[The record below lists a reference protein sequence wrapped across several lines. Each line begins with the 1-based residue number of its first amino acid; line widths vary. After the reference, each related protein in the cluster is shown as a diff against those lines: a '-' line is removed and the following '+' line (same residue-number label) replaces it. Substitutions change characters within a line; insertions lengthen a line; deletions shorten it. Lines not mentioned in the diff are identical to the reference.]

1 MPQPIQITEL
11 PVQDAH
17 NLASTGAGTLI
28 DIREPFEWESGSA
41 AGAQRIQM
49 STLPA
54 RYFEL
59 PKDQPVLLIC
69 ASGNRSR
76 MATQFLSELGYDAR
90 SVSGGT
96 AAWAAAQLPMDA

>member
-1 MPQPIQITEL
+1 MTQQIQITEL
-11 PVQDAH
+11 TVQDAH
-17 NLASTGAGTLI
+17 HLASSGAGALI
-28 DIREPFEWESGSA
+28 DIREPFEWESGCA

-59 PKDQPVLLIC
+59 PEDQPVLLIC

-76 MATQFLSELGYDAR
+76 MAAQFLAELGYDAR

-96 AAWAAAQLPMDA
+96 TAWLAAQLPMDA